1 MTEKAPEDIFK
12 DMSLSTVL
20 VAILDTL
27 KEINVPSLTFLDA
40 GKEDK
45 ELQVDY
51 NSDTQ
56 SFTFKLRSKS
66 EQRDIV
72 TD

>member
-1 MTEKAPEDIFK
+1 MTDKAPEDIFK
-12 DMSLSTVL
+12 NMSLSAIL

-27 KEINVPSLTFLDA
+27 KEINVPSITFLDS

-51 NSDTQ
+51 DSDTD
-56 SFTFKLRSKS
+56 SFTFKI
-66 EQRDIV
+66 RDKNNG
-72 TD
+72 

>member
-1 MTEKAPEDIFK
+1 MTDKAPEDIFK
-12 DMSLSTVL
+12 NMSLNAIL

-27 KEINVPSLTFLDA
+27 KEINVPSITFLDA

-51 NSDTQ
+51 DSDTDL
-56 SFTFKLRSKS
+56 FTFKI
-66 EQRDIV
+66 RDKNNG
-72 TD
+72 

>member
-1 MTEKAPEDIFK
+1 MTEKTSEDVFK

-56 SFTFKLRSKS
+56 SFTFKLRNKS
-66 EQRDIV
+66 E
-72 TD
+72 

>member
-1 MTEKAPEDIFK
+1 MTDQAPEDIFK

-27 KEINVPSLTFLDA
+27 KEINVPSITFLDA

-51 NSDTQ
+51 DTDTD
-56 SFTFKLRSKS
+56 SFTFKLRNK
-66 EQRDIV
+66 
-72 TD
+72 